1 MYNIY
6 IKKVQ
11 EMYGIA
17 QCRPIFERAISELP
31 EDKSRAMSL
40 RYAQLETTVGEIDR
54 ARAIYAHAAEISDP
68 KVHVKFWDT
77 WKNFEVAHG
86 NEATV
91 RDMLRVRRSVEASYN
106 VNVTLT
112 SVQMRVDAERKAQE
126 TTSGSVNPMDSLDQQ
141 AQSSDGGSVM
151 QASLNKGSIQFVRGS
166 SKTIQQDTTE
176 NPDEI
181 DLDDDDEEE
190 GEDMDIDTKTVPA
203 QIFGSL
209 KPADEDAQA

>member
-1 MYNIY
+1 
-6 IKKVQ
+6 
-11 EMYGIA
+11 MYGIA

-126 TTSGSVNPMDSLDQQ
+126 TTTSSNPMDSLDQQ
-141 AQSSDGGSVM
+141 QQQPSDGAGSITQVSM
-151 QASLNKGSIQFVRGS
+151 NKGNISFVRGAG
-166 SKTIQQDTTE
+166 KTVQQNTTE

-181 DLDDDDEEE
+181 DLDEDDDDEEDD
-190 GEDMDIDTKTVPA
+190 GGDADISVKVVPA
-203 QIFGSL
+203 QIFGNL
-209 KPADEDAQA
+209 KLAEEEEEA